1 MKNGKNL
8 TRTQK
13 LVLLS
18 RGLDPKERLIS
29 KKLPDMWLLVH
40 RRTNRT
46 FELWFDK
53 TISSIRKYSDT
64 ATQLG

>member
-18 RGLDPKERLIS
+18 RNLNPKEWLIS

-40 RRTNRT
+40 RRTKQTLALSLN
-46 FELWFDK
+46 
-53 TISSIRKYSDT
+53 SSSD
-64 ATQLG
+64 AS

>member
-18 RGLDPKERLIS
+18 RDLNPKEWLLS

-40 RRTNRT
+40 RRTNQT
-46 FELWFDK
+46 LALSLN
-53 TISSIRKYSDT
+53 SSSD
-64 ATQLG
+64 AS

>member
-13 LVLLS
+13 LILLS
-18 RGLDPKERLIS
+18 RDLNPKEWLIS
-29 KKLPDMWLLVH
+29 KKLPEMWLLVH

-53 TISSIRKYSDT
+53 TSSVS
-64 ATQLG
+64 

>member
-13 LVLLS
+13 LILLS
-18 RGLDPKERLIS
+18 RDLNPKEWLIS

-46 FELWFDK
+46 FELWFDR
-53 TISSIRKYSDT
+53 TPTVS
-64 ATQLG
+64 

>member
-18 RGLDPKERLIS
+18 CDLNPKDWLLS

-40 RRTNRT
+40 RRTKQTLALSLKR
-46 FELWFDK
+46 
-53 TISSIRKYSDT
+53 SSDAS
-64 ATQLG
+64 

>member
-8 TRTQK
+8 KRTQK

-18 RGLDPKERLIS
+18 RNLNPKEWLIS

-40 RRTNRT
+40 RRTKQTLALSLN
-46 FELWFDK
+46 
-53 TISSIRKYSDT
+53 SSSD
-64 ATQLG
+64 AS